1 MKLIKVGEG
10 TPYSAAK
17 HFGSWSIEKVTPG
30 ITSRELQVG
39 VSHFLPGGGAE
50 FSSSP
55 NERVYFCIDGKITVK
70 GQSEEHHLEQGDM
83 IYIAAGEDR
92 SFQVSNTKPATILVI
107 IAKTV

>member
-10 TPYSAAK
+10 TPYNAPR
-17 HFGSWSIEKVTPG
+17 HFGYWSIEKVTPG
-30 ITSRELQVG
+30 IASQHLQIG

-70 GQSEEHHLEQGDM
+70 GKNEEYHLDEGDM
-83 IYIAAGEDR
+83 IYIPAGEDR

-107 IAKTV
+107 IDKVV

>member
-1 MKLIKVGEG
+1 MRLIKVGEG
-10 TPYSAAK
+10 TPYNAAK
-17 HFGSWSIEKVTPG
+17 HFSYWSIEKVTPG
-30 ITSRELQVG
+30 LNSQHLQVG

-70 GQSEEHHLEQGDM
+70 GQNEEHHLDQGDM
-83 IYIAAGEDR
+83 IYIAAGEER

-107 IAKTV
+107 IDKTV

>member
-10 TPYSAAK
+10 TPYNAPK
-17 HFGSWSIEKVTPG
+17 HFGYWSINKVTPG
-30 ITSRELQVG
+30 NISQVVQVG

-55 NERVYFCIDGKITVK
+55 SERVYFCIDGKITVK
-70 GQSEEHHLEQGDM
+70 GKNEEYHLEPGDM
-83 IYIAAGEDR
+83 IYIAAGEER

-107 IAKTV
+107 IAKVN

>member
-1 MKLIKVGEG
+1 MKLVKVGEG
-10 TPYSAAK
+10 TPYNAAK
-17 HFGSWSIEKVTPG
+17 HFGYWSIEKVTPG
-30 ITSRELQVG
+30 IASQQLQVG

-70 GQSEEHHLEQGDM
+70 GKDEVHRLDQGDM

-107 IAKTV
+107 IAKAV